1 MIKKM
6 KKDDNKYI
14 KYNTTIIKKNN
25 DTNISNIIID
35 IKNDE
40 ILVSIKEGYHLTYK
54 DLMVINNS
62 ILEKLDKQE
71 KDKNKE

>member
-1 MIKKM
+1 M

-35 IKNDE
+35 IKDDE